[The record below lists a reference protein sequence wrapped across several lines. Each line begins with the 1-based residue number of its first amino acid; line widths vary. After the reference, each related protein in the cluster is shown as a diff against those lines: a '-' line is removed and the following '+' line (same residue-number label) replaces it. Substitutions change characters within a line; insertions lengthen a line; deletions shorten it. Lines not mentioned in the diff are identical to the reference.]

1 MAGYEELRPSRRQ
14 LIMAAAAGAVAGPL
28 MAKAPSPVRALAFD
42 AFVLFD
48 PTAIRKRALEVAGPR
63 TASFVAAATSRL
75 FAYTWFY
82 TSAGRYRR
90 FDELAAN
97 AFQFAAASNGIALS
111 DIDIRGLTE
120 AYSNL
125 DLWPDVAGALER
137 LRQEGTRLAMLSNMS
152 EEAIIKNLRRG
163 GIDGAFEHVLST
175 DRIQRYKPAPE
186 AYRLAVSAFGLAPSH
201 IGFAASAGWDAAGA
215 TWFGYP
221 SVWVNRTEAPAEQA
235 NIPPKIVSRGMDG
248 VLKLAGAA
256 SL

>member
-1 MAGYEELRPSRRQ
+1 MAGYEELRPTRRQ
-14 LIMAAAAGAVAGPL
+14 LIMTAVAGAVAGPL
-28 MAKAPSPVRALAFD
+28 MAKAPLPVRALAFD

-48 PTAIRKRALEVAGPR
+48 PTAIRDRALEVAGPK

-90 FDELAAN
+90 FDDLAAD
-97 AFQFAAASNGIALS
+97 AFQFAAASSGLTLS
-111 DIDIRGLTE
+111 DVDIRGLTE
-120 AYSNL
+120 TYSNL
-125 DLWPDVAGALER
+125 DLWPDVAGALDR
-137 LRQEGTRLAMLSNMS
+137 LLRDGTRLAVLSNMS
-152 EEAIIKNLRRG
+152 EDAIVKNLRRG
-163 GIDGAFEHVLST
+163 GIDAAFEHVLST

-186 AYRLAVSAFGLAPSH
+186 AYRLAVSAFGLAAPS

-235 NIPPKIVSRGMDG
+235 NIPPRIVSQGMDG
-248 VLKLAGAA
+248 VLRLAGAA